1 VRRPADRRRRLAA
14 LEARAAAL
22 RAVTRHIAWGRFFT
36 PDQLAAVLE
45 MVEAMETGALDEAE
59 AVARLAAC
67 PGMLDAVDAAYD
79 ELESRR

>member
-1 VRRPADRRRRLAA
+1 MRRPADRRRRLAA
-14 LEARAAAL
+14 LEAKAAERKAARGGL
-22 RAVTRHIAWGRFFT
+22 AWRRFFT
-36 PDQLAAVLE
+36 PDQLVAVLE
-45 MVEAMETGALDEAE
+45 IAEATESGALDEAE